1 MMALPRTVWGEF
13 PDVFIHA
20 DERIV
25 KRHPDYLAAKT
36 GDAAAAGR
44 LVAATLNE
52 VQVAML
58 QHRVGENRPILVS
71 VHACETTG
79 VNAIPE
85 ALADALSDRLEW
97 LIDENIIQ
105 INVVGHT
112 GADGY
117 TRLAHPAR
125 FDGEVMADA
134 DYVLVDD
141 FIGQGGTL
149 ANLRGHLETHGARVI
164 AATALTGK
172 PYSAKLRLDP
182 TQLHELRMKH
192 GDELEVWWRER
203 FGYGFNCLTQSE
215 ARYLAHSPDAHTIR
229 NRIIAAEQAR
239 NRPSSA

>member
-36 GDAAAAGR
+36 G
-44 LVAATLNE
+44 
-52 VQVAML
+52 
-58 QHRVGENRPILVS
+58 
-71 VHACETTG
+71 
-79 VNAIPE
+79 
-85 ALADALSDRLEW
+85 
-97 LIDENIIQ
+97 
-105 INVVGHT
+105 
-112 GADGY
+112 
-117 TRLAHPAR
+117 
-125 FDGEVMADA
+125 F
-134 DYVLVDD
+134 
-141 FIGQGGTL
+141 
-149 ANLRGHLETHGARVI
+149 
-164 AATALTGK
+164 
-172 PYSAKLRLDP
+172 SAKLRLDP